1 MTEDQYKIVGQINV
15 ALEKL
20 GAPVE
25 LLCLVGSF
33 GQSQEDSDVLEMLEQ
48 YNQCG
53 TYMQDV
59 IAVNDMEVKGFIQ
72 KGPVLKH

>member
-48 YNQCG
+48 YNECG
-53 TYMQDV
+53 TYMQDT
-59 IAVNDMEVKGFIQ
+59 IAVNDMNAKDFIHNEPAVK
-72 KGPVLKH
+72 H

>member
-1 MTEDQYKIVGQINV
+1 MAHTKLKGDIMTEEQYEIIGQINL

-33 GQSQEDSDVLEMLEQ
+33 GQSQEDCDVLEM
-48 YNQCG
+48 
-53 TYMQDV
+53 
-59 IAVNDMEVKGFIQ
+59 IS
-72 KGPVLKH
+72 